1 MLFPAFVIKGGRLGY
16 PGQGI
21 ADALLYRPDIIVTFE
36 NISTFNL
43 ACRIASKR
51 SAEVRMTG
59 VKFTIDNSHRN
70 ALPLKPTNT
79 ARW

>member
-1 MLFPAFVIKGGRLGY
+1 LGY

-21 ADALLYRPDIIVTFE
+21 ADALLHRPDIIVTFE
-36 NISTFNL
+36 NISTCNL
-43 ACRIASKR
+43 TCRIASKR
-51 SAEVRMTG
+51 SAKVRMTG